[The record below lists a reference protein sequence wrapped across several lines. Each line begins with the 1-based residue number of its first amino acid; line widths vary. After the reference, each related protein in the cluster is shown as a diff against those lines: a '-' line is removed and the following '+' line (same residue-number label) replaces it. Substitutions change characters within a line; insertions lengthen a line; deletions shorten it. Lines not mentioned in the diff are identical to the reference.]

1 MVTVALARMAP
12 AAAPDP
18 VSVVLMA
25 ATVAA
30 VLLWRVGTLA
40 VIGGGAVAGIVRS
53 RLCEWPG
60 VRAAL
65 CLGSWSRP

>member
-1 MVTVALARMAP
+1 MAP
-12 AAAPDP
+12 AAAPDL
-18 VSVVLMA
+18 VSAVIVA

-30 VLLWRVGTLA
+30 VLLWGAGTLT

-65 CLGSWSRP
+65 CLGSWGRP